1 MNIRFARID
10 DCYMIAKIKYD
21 NWMKTYKGILPDEF
35 LNHLDI
41 EQIRKEYVEFIK
53 DNKKQILAAWDEKNE
68 ILGFASFEPDLE
80 EENCIY
86 LASLHVDASARGK
99 GIGTS
104 LLIKVG
110 QYGLNN
116 HYENM
121 SICILKGNKNAR
133 NLYVKLGA
141 EHYKDFE
148 DNFQGIKTKSEKL
161 LWNDLTLFDNLP
173 ADIDGLRGYKI

>member
-1 MNIRFARID
+1 MNIRFATTE
-10 DCYMIAKIKYD
+10 DCYMISKINYD

-41 EQIRKEYVEFIK
+41 EQIRKEYVQLIS
-53 DNKKQILAAWDEKNE
+53 DNEKQIFVALDEKNE
-68 ILGFASFEPDLE
+68 ILGFALFEPDLDE
-80 EENCIY
+80 DNCIY
-86 LASLHVDASARGK
+86 LASLHVDGGAQGK

-110 QYGLNN
+110 QYGLDSG
-116 HYENM
+116 YENM
-121 SICILKGNKNAR
+121 SICILKGNRNAR

-148 DNFQGIKTKSEKL
+148 DNFHGVKTKSEKL
-161 LWNDLTLFDNLP
+161 LWNDLTSFT
-173 ADIDGLRGYKI
+173 KTF